1 MKKST
6 GQCLCGSIKYCI
18 SKPAIRSTVCHCLSC
33 QKSSGSAYSI
43 NICIPIEGFKVSGDT
58 LKRYT
63 SVGGSGKK
71 LHRYFCQ
78 TCGSPIYTKPDAL
91 PGLIIVK
98 AGTLDDTHQFTP
110 EANIWC
116 NSKMEWLKQDHQML
130 DFEKMPPSP

>member
-1 MKKST
+1 MKNST
-6 GQCLCGSIKYCI
+6 GQCLCGSITYSI
-18 SKPAIRSTVCHCLSC
+18 NKPAIRSTVCHCLSC

-43 NICIPIEGFKVSGDT
+43 NICIPAEAFSISGDT

-63 SVGGSGKK
+63 SIGGRGKS

-91 PGLIIVK
+91 SGLIIVK
-98 AGTLDDTHQFTP
+98 AGTLDEPHSFKP

-116 NSKMEWLKQDHQML
+116 ESKMEWLKHDQKML
-130 DFEKMPPSP
+130 DFERMPPS